1 MNHTEKTIPVWKKYS
16 LNVSEAAE
24 YYGIGEKRLRQIA
37 GENEGA
43 DFILEVGSHIR
54 FKRKLFEDYDIEGSL
69 VYKVFDNYDDVSA
82 FLVMKIMF
90 ILS

>member
-37 GENEGA
+37 GENEEQ
-43 DFILEVGSHIR
+43 ILFWKLVRISGSKENYLKIIWTQPVQ
-54 FKRKLFEDYDIEGSL
+54 FK
-69 VYKVFDNYDDVSA
+69 
-82 FLVMKIMF
+82 
-90 ILS
+90 

>member
-1 MNHTEKTIPVWKKYS
+1 MNHTEKTIPVWEKYS

-43 DFILEVGSHIR
+43 DFIGSR
-54 FKRKLFEDYDIEGSL
+54 FSYSIQKEI
-69 VYKVFDNYDDVSA
+69 V
-82 FLVMKIMF
+82 
-90 ILS
+90 